1 MATTAQEVINRAIQ
15 RSALNNP
22 DLVPTAQ
29 MLGYITTYE
38 KAVYATAAK
47 YNPEFFG
54 KSGATAT
61 RGDNTGSWDLTATPG
76 DVFAVTGLTAL
87 TTQGTPA
94 VSVGDTINIVSFR
107 WPDLEVPPRAYIRGQ
122 TVYGYGDELGADG
135 VDFVESLTVYYSELP
150 ASVTTTSQ
158 SLTLP
163 DEWVDLVIVPLGRL
177 LALRDH
183 RQEDVTVL
191 DAEYNSLMATFIDHC
206 SVYDHSATRP
216 LIAVPAA
223 TAPRP
228 PAGGGVQPGAPRILG

>member
-1 MATTAQEVINRAIQ
+1 MATTAQTVINRAIQ

-54 KSGATAT
+54 TQGATAT
-61 RGDNTGSWDLTATPG
+61 RADNTASWDLTATPG
-76 DVFAVTGLTAL
+76 DVFAVTGLQVATI
-87 TTQGTPA
+87 QGAPTL
-94 VSVGDTINIVSFR
+94 SVGDTINIVSFR
-107 WPDLEVPPRAYIRGQ
+107 WPELEVSPRAYIRGQ
-122 TVYGYGDELGADG
+122 TIYGYGDELGADAT
-135 VDFVESLTVYYSELP
+135 DFVESLTVFYSELP
-150 ASVTTTSQ
+150 TSVTTTSQ
-158 SLTLP
+158 SLTLH
-163 DEWVDLVIVPLGRL
+163 DEWMDLVIVPLARL
-177 LALRDH
+177 LALRDN
-183 RQEDVTVL
+183 RAEDVAIL

-206 SVYDHSATRP
+206 SVYDHSAVRP

-228 PAGGGVQPGAPRILG
+228 PAGGGIQPGAPRILG